1 MKLYA
6 ISDLHLRYEATRAAL
21 QALRPHPDDWLIV
34 AGDVGETEQHLRFA
48 LTILR
53 RRFARLLWVPG
64 NHDLWTVPPHPGEPR
79 GVEKYERLV
88 AICREHGALTPEDPY
103 PEWTGEG
110 PRAILAPLFLLYD
123 YSFRPDDVPVD
134 EAVEW
139 AAEENLLCSDE
150 VLLHPDP
157 YPTRQAWCAARLAA
171 TEPRLRAAAA
181 QAPLVL
187 INHFPLRQDLAVLPR
202 IPRFSIWCGTRAT
215 EDWHR
220 RYRALAVVY
229 GHLHIRR
236 TSHRDGVRFE
246 EVSLGYPKDWDESRG
261 IEPYLREILPGPIS
275 SWA

>member
-48 LTILR
+48 LTILK

-123 YSFRPDDVPVD
+123 YSFRPDEVPVD